1 MLSKKLT
8 MGLFL
13 TCICMGIIIMT
24 FVLIVMTPKFEWTWL
39 VTTIFLALF
48 GGMIFGANEINEVD
62 KVLRKIDREE
72 QDLKDLENYMK
83 RRRE

>member
-13 TCICMGIIIMT
+13 VATCMSMIIMI
-24 FVLIVMTPKFEWTWL
+24 FVLILMTPKFEWTWL
-39 VTTIFLALF
+39 VTVIFIGLF
-48 GGMIFGANEINEVD
+48 IGMVFGANEIDEVD
-62 KVLRKIDREE
+62 RVLRKIDREE